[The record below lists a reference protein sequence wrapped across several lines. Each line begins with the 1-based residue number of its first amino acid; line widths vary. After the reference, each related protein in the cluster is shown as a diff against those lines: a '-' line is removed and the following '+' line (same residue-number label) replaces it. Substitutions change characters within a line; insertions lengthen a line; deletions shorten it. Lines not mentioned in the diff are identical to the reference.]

1 MLPSSHDP
9 VESAIAQCRFSEAS
23 ALVGP
28 TPGRLQAALAALAGD
43 DRALAATANEQLL
56 DCRDEQAAAAYL
68 AAGSNAYDCFAI
80 AAVLAWSGESEGVYR
95 ALRDAR
101 ERALVQGRAHLA
113 VAALERLAHHALL
126 FGDVVLARASLSD
139 AMQVAGANGLER
151 WHLRTGAAAA
161 ALAYDAGDP
170 DTAAALV
177 AGARA
182 SGLPLEDLALFAG
195 TAAALAGER
204 GDELEAL
211 RAPEMLEIALRGSD
225 RRAAVGA
232 AIGAAVF
239 AGAMPPLEPSAGLAL
254 RRALLWAG
262 SAADAPALF
271 SIGARCA
278 DLDLAAYAVDSLR
291 ALPAPD
297 RPYLRSHYLLAR
309 AYLAFRSGD
318 DASWIDDAG
327 DAARSFN
334 AMGLRRWTNEA
345 MLQLVRQEGDTERRR
360 RRRPSASALT
370 GREQQVAQLIR
381 RGARNREV
389 ALALQISEHTVERH
403 VSSILGRLGL
413 RSRWQI
419 AESQNAEH

>member
-1 MLPSSHDP
+1 MP
-9 VESAIAQCRFSEAS
+9 C
-23 ALVGP
+23 
-28 TPGRLQAALAALAGD
+28 
-43 DRALAATANEQLL
+43 ATQ
-56 DCRDEQAAAAYL
+56 
-68 AAGSNAYDCFAI
+68 
-80 AAVLAWSGESEGVYR
+80 
-95 ALRDAR
+95 R
-101 ERALVQGRAHLA
+101 ERALAEGRAHLA

-151 WHLRTGAAAA
+151 WHLRAGAAAA

-170 DTAAALV
+170 ETAAALV

-182 SGLPLEDLALFAG
+182 PLPIEDLALFAG

-204 GDELEAL
+204 GDEPESL
-211 RAPEMLEIALRGSD
+211 RASDMLQVALRGSD
-225 RRAAVGA
+225 PRSAASAAVGV
-232 AIGAAVF
+232 AVF
-239 AGAMPPLEPSAGLAL
+239 AGATPPLEPSAALAL
-254 RRALLWAG
+254 RRALLWVG

-271 SIGARCA
+271 SLGARCA
-278 DLDLAAYAVDSLR
+278 DLDLAAYAVDALR
-291 ALPAPD
+291 AVPAPD

-345 MLQLVRQEGDTERRR
+345 MLQLVRQEGDSERRR

>member
-1 MLPSSHDP
+1 MLPSLHEP
-9 VESAIAQCRFSEAS
+9 VEVAIAQCRFTEAA
-23 ALVGP
+23 ALLGP
-28 TPGRLQAALAALAGD
+28 APGRMAAAVAALAGD

-56 DCRDEQAAAAYL
+56 DCRDAQAGAAYL
-68 AAGSNAYDCFAI
+68 AGGAGAYDCFAA
-80 AAVLAWSGESEGVYR
+80 AAVLAWSGESEGVYS
-95 ALRDAR
+95 ALREAR
-101 ERALVQGRAHLA
+101 ERALAEGRAFLA

-139 AMQVAGANGLER
+139 AMQVAAANGLER
-151 WHLRTGAAAA
+151 WHLRAAAAAA
-161 ALAYDAGDP
+161 ALAYDAGDAE
-170 DTAAALV
+170 TAAALV
-177 AGARA
+177 AGAHARA
-182 SGLPLEDLALFAG
+182 LPLEDLALFAG
-195 TAAALAGER
+195 TAAVLAGER
-204 GDELEAL
+204 GDEPQTM
-211 RAPEMLEIALRGSD
+211 RASEMLDIALRGTDPDAAAS
-225 RRAAVGA
+225 AAVGT
-232 AIGAAVF
+232 AVF
-239 AGAMPPLEPSAGLAL
+239 AGATPPLEPSAALAL
-254 RRALLWAG
+254 RRSLLWAR
-262 SAADAPALF
+262 SAGISPALF

-278 DLDLAAYAVDSLR
+278 DLDLAAYAVDTLR

-309 AYLAFRSGD
+309 GYLSFRSGD

-334 AMGLRRWTNEA
+334 TMGLRRWTNEA

-419 AESQNAEH
+419 AESQSAEH